1 MNSKLV
7 IILVAIL
14 LALILTISDS
24 NQWIPLAKQVPISQF
39 PAIIKPI
46 IEEII
51 NNFKSVAIGGLIV
64 VVIAT
69 TGLQT
74 VFNTLVSVFH
84 FLQTLIVKD
93 NNQLSK
99 QLQQIELD
107 LKYNYDTSK
116 YLKKLKKIIALQN
129 TTSTLFFQKILL
141 KSGKLNHKNTSY
153 LKTKQAVSI
162 LTDYISEV
170 TEKGQGNFG
179 LK

>member
-107 LKYNYDTSK
+107 LKYNYDTRG
-116 YLKKLKKIIALQN
+116 Y
-129 TTSTLFFQKILL
+129 T
-141 KSGKLNHKNTSY
+141 
-153 LKTKQAVSI
+153 VSF
-162 LTDYISEV
+162 LR
-170 TEKGQGNFG
+170 
-179 LK
+179 